1 MSAPPNEHSVKPT
14 ARQIALVFG
23 SSLALLW
30 GAWSTKT
37 LVELE
42 QRQIVTVRLGT
53 LMEEFVAAEA
63 RVQRTPQDAQARIA
77 LYLKGVQNVIDELAA
92 DGTTVL
98 VAEAVISG
106 SAPDRSAQV
115 KAKLATWMTSHD
127 AR

>member
-1 MSAPPNEHSVKPT
+1 MSATPNEHSVKPT
-14 ARQIALVFG
+14 GRQIALVVG
-23 SSLALLW
+23 GSLALLW

-63 RVQRTPQDAQARIA
+63 RVQRTPQDAKARIA
-77 LYLKGVQNVIDELAA
+77 LYLKGVQSVIDELAA